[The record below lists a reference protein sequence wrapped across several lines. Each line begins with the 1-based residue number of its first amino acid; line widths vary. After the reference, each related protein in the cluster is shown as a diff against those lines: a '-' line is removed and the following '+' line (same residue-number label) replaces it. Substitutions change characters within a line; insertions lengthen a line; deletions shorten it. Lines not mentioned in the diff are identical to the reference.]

1 MKPIKIEATNFVS
14 FEHFEYTFQD
24 GVTALVG
31 LNKTD
36 DNQGSNGS
44 GKALTMDSDILTP
57 NGFVKM
63 RNIKVGDII
72 LHPSG
77 AYQVV
82 RAIPF
87 HDTDIAYKITFS
99 DGTEVKCN
107 KEHLWKVR
115 TNQSEEW
122 SVISLGKIMERSKD
136 EEVFFEVPGC
146 FGRPSKKMVSF
157 TCMGAEEQQ
166 CITVSGEDGMFITN
180 NYTPTH
186 NSSMQQ
192 AVYFAITGN
201 NYRSSIDKKLIRNGE
216 KEAKV
221 LLDIEC
227 PIRKETLHIERILP
241 LKGSSKLNV
250 SMNGEPVSLATVKD
264 GNNYILSWMGISPE
278 DLKSYFLICKE
289 YYKSFFKSSNTDKL
303 ALISRFINYDFLDGA
318 KDIIQKELD
327 ILSSQKLA
335 IQSKKDR
342 AEGSIEALKQV
353 IEDAANFDFEADKL
367 FRIEKREGMIKS
379 LKEEI
384 DSFRYEISRADKSI
398 KENNSALE
406 ELEDLLKEEE
416 KKKDCLPS
424 TKEIQET
431 IESVKKE
438 LGEAKANQ
446 NEVLEMKEE
455 LSKIH
460 DDLKVS
466 LRKVLVNLSGA
477 ITCPKCKHK
486 FLTLKDTTL
495 EQEEKKKVKIGK
507 QEKEVVSEMET
518 LDESLKEYED
528 LISSFIQIK
537 NEQEDEI
544 DKIRQSAQE
553 INTSIYKINDDIES
567 IKSTISSLERKKKTL
582 SEKIESNMSD
592 IKDNEKQIKEI
603 KKEKATKVDV
613 SSQEKQIEDTML
625 SIAGYDKELSD
636 LDALLFKKKEWI
648 GRFKSF
654 KMYLAL
660 EQLKNI
666 QSRANNIL
674 KAENSDLRIL
684 IEGFKTKAD
693 GDIKEEITPYVVRDE
708 AENFWYYS
716 GGERARVEIALI
728 IAIQNMIN
736 ETNKWGGLQ
745 FLSIDEITEGLS
757 KESLYDVI
765 EALEF
770 IQYPI
775 LVTTHISN
783 ENASCKTLKIVKE
796 NGVSRIEQ

>member
-1 MKPIKIEATNFVS
+1 
-14 FEHFEYTFQD
+14 
-24 GVTALVG
+24 
-31 LNKTD
+31 
-36 DNQGSNGS
+36 
-44 GKALTMDSDILTP
+44 
-57 NGFVKM
+57 
-63 RNIKVGDII
+63 
-72 LHPSG
+72 
-77 AYQVV
+77 
-82 RAIPF
+82 
-87 HDTDIAYKITFS
+87 
-99 DGTEVKCN
+99 
-107 KEHLWKVR
+107 
-115 TNQSEEW
+115 
-122 SVISLGKIMERSKD
+122 
-136 EEVFFEVPGC
+136 
-146 FGRPSKKMVSF
+146 
-157 TCMGAEEQQ
+157 
-166 CITVSGEDGMFITN
+166 
-180 NYTPTH
+180 
-186 NSSMQQ
+186 
-192 AVYFAITGN
+192 
-201 NYRSSIDKKLIRNGE
+201 
-216 KEAKV
+216 
-221 LLDIEC
+221 
-227 PIRKETLHIERILP
+227 
-241 LKGSSKLNV
+241 
-250 SMNGEPVSLATVKD
+250 
-264 GNNYILSWMGISPE
+264 
-278 DLKSYFLICKE
+278 
-289 YYKSFFKSSNTDKL
+289 
-303 ALISRFINYDFLDGA
+303 
-318 KDIIQKELD
+318 
-327 ILSSQKLA
+327 
-335 IQSKKDR
+335 
-342 AEGSIEALKQV
+342 
-353 IEDAANFDFEADKL
+353 
-367 FRIEKREGMIKS
+367 MIKS

-567 IKSTISSLERKKKTL
+567 IKSTISSLEREKKTL

>member
-1 MKPIKIEATNFVS
+1 MKPVKIEATNFVS

-87 HDTDIAYKITFS
+87 HDIDIAYKITFS

-241 LKGSSKLNV
+241 LKGSSRLNV
-250 SMNGEPVSLATVKD
+250 SLNGEQVSLATVKD

-327 ILSSQKLA
+327 TLSSQKLA
-335 IQSKKDR
+335 IQSKRDR
-342 AEGSIEALKQV
+342 AEGSVDALKQV

-398 KENNSALE
+398 KEINSALE

-567 IKSTISSLERKKKTL
+567 IKSTIPSLERKKKTL

-613 SSQEKQIEDTML
+613 SSQEKQIEDIML
-625 SIAGYDKELSD
+625 SIARYDKEISD

>member
-1 MKPIKIEATNFVS
+1 MKPIRIEATNFVS
-14 FEHFEYTFQD
+14 FEHFKYEFQD

-166 CITVSGEDGMFITN
+166 CIIVSGEDGMFITN

-250 SMNGEPVSLATVKD
+250 SLNGKPVELATVKD
-264 GNNYILSWMGISPE
+264 GNNYILSWIAISPE

-327 ILSSQKLA
+327 TLSSQKLA

-603 KKEKATKVDV
+603 KKEKATKVDA

-770 IQYPI
+770 IQFPI

-783 ENASCKTLKIVKE
+783 ENASCKTLKIIKE

>member
-1 MKPIKIEATNFVS
+1 MKPIRIEATNFVS
-14 FEHFEYTFQD
+14 FEHFKYEFQD

-44 GKALTMDSDILTP
+44 GKALTMDADILTP

-63 RNIKVGDII
+63 REIKVGDVI

-87 HDTDIAYKITFS
+87 HDIDVAYKITFS

-107 KEHLWKVR
+107 KQHLWKVR
-115 TNQSEEW
+115 QDSEKDWE
-122 SVISLGKIMERSKD
+122 VITLGEIMERSKGG
-136 EEVFFEVPGC
+136 ETFFEVPEC
-146 FGRPSKKMVSF
+146 YKRPSRKMISF
-157 TCMGAEEQQ
+157 VCMGAEEQQ

-180 NYTPTH
+180 NYIPTH

-201 NYRSSIDKKLIRNGE
+201 NYRSSVDKKLIRRGE

-227 PIRKETLHIERILP
+227 PIRKETLSIERILP

-250 SMNGEPVSLATVKD
+250 SLNGKPVELATVKD
-264 GNNYILSWMGISPE
+264 GNNYILSWIAISPE

-342 AEGSIEALKQV
+342 AEGSIDALKQV
-353 IEDAANFDFEADKL
+353 IEDAVNFDFEADKL
-367 FRIEKREGMIKS
+367 FRIEKRESMIKS

-384 DSFRYEISRADKSI
+384 DSFRYEIGRADKSI

-406 ELEDLLKEEE
+406 ELEALLKEEE
-416 KKKDCLPS
+416 KKKDQLPS
-424 TKEIQET
+424 TKEIQEV

-438 LGEAKANQ
+438 LGETKANQ

-460 DDLKVS
+460 DELKVS

-495 EQEEKKKVKIGK
+495 EQEEKKKAKIGK
-507 QEKEVVSEMET
+507 QEKEVVSEMEA

-567 IKSTISSLERKKKTL
+567 IKSTISSLERKKKIL
-582 SEKIESNMSD
+582 SEKIESNLID
-592 IKDNEKQIKEI
+592 IKNNEKQIKEI

-736 ETNKWGGLQ
+736 ETNRWGGLQ

-783 ENASCKTLKIVKE
+783 ENAKCKTLKIIKE

>member
-1 MKPIKIEATNFVS
+1 MKPIRIEATNFVS
-14 FEHFEYTFQD
+14 FEHFKYEFQD

-44 GKALTMDSDILTP
+44 GKALTMDADILTP

-63 RNIKVGDII
+63 REIKVGDVI

-87 HDTDIAYKITFS
+87 HDIDIAYKITFS
-99 DGTEVKCN
+99 DGTEAKCN
-107 KEHLWKVR
+107 KQHLWKVR
-115 TNQSEEW
+115 QDSEKDWE
-122 SVISLGKIMERSKD
+122 VITLGEIMERSKGG
-136 EEVFFEVPGC
+136 ETFFEVPEC
-146 FGRPSKKMVSF
+146 YKRPSRKMISF
-157 TCMGAEEQQ
+157 VCMGAEEQQ
-166 CITVSGEDGMFITN
+166 CITVSSEDGMFITN
-180 NYTPTH
+180 NYIPTH

-201 NYRSSIDKKLIRNGE
+201 NYRSSVDKKLIRRGE

-227 PIRKETLHIERILP
+227 PIRKETLSIERILP

-250 SMNGEPVSLATVKD
+250 SLNGKPVELATVKD
-264 GNNYILSWMGISPE
+264 GNNYILSWIAISPE

-446 NEVLEMKEE
+446 NEVLETKEE

-460 DDLKVS
+460 DELKVS

-507 QEKEVVSEMET
+507 QEKEVVTEMES
-518 LDESLKEYED
+518 LDESLKEYEE
-528 LISSFIQIK
+528 LISSFIQLK

-553 INTSIYKINDDIES
+553 INTSLYKINDDIEQT
-567 IKSTISSLERKKKTL
+567 KSTISSLERKKKTL
-582 SEKIESNMSD
+582 SEKVESNLVD
-592 IKDNEKQIKEI
+592 IKNNERQIKEI

-613 SSQEKQIEDTML
+613 SSQEKQIEDIML

-736 ETNKWGGLQ
+736 ETNRWGGLQ

-783 ENASCKTLKIVKE
+783 ENAKCKTLKIIKE
-796 NGVSRIEQ
+796 NGISRIEQ

>member
-250 SMNGEPVSLATVKD
+250 SLNGEQVSLATVKD

-303 ALISRFINYDFLDGA
+303 ALISRFINYDFLNGA

-327 ILSSQKLA
+327 TLSSQKLA
-335 IQSKKDR
+335 IQSKRDR
-342 AEGSIEALKQV
+342 AEGSVDALKQV

-613 SSQEKQIEDTML
+613 SSQEKQIEDIML
-625 SIAGYDKELSD
+625 SIARYDKEISD

>member
-1 MKPIKIEATNFVS
+1 M
-14 FEHFEYTFQD
+14 
-24 GVTALVG
+24 
-31 LNKTD
+31 
-36 DNQGSNGS
+36 
-44 GKALTMDSDILTP
+44 
-57 NGFVKM
+57 
-63 RNIKVGDII
+63 
-72 LHPSG
+72 
-77 AYQVV
+77 
-82 RAIPF
+82 
-87 HDTDIAYKITFS
+87 
-99 DGTEVKCN
+99 
-107 KEHLWKVR
+107 
-115 TNQSEEW
+115 
-122 SVISLGKIMERSKD
+122 
-136 EEVFFEVPGC
+136 
-146 FGRPSKKMVSF
+146 
-157 TCMGAEEQQ
+157 
-166 CITVSGEDGMFITN
+166 
-180 NYTPTH
+180 
-186 NSSMQQ
+186 
-192 AVYFAITGN
+192 
-201 NYRSSIDKKLIRNGE
+201 
-216 KEAKV
+216 
-221 LLDIEC
+221 DIEC
-227 PIRKETLHIERILP
+227 PIRKETLSIERILP

-250 SMNGEPVSLATVKD
+250 SLNGKPVELATVKD
-264 GNNYILSWMGISPE
+264 GNNYILSWIAISPE

-327 ILSSQKLA
+327 TLSSQKLA
-335 IQSKKDR
+335 IQSKRDR

-367 FRIEKREGMIKS
+367 SRIEKRESVVKS

-384 DSFRYEISRADKSI
+384 DSFRYEIGRADKSI
-398 KENNSALE
+398 KENNSTLE
-406 ELEDLLKEEE
+406 ELEALLKEEE

-438 LGEAKANQ
+438 LGETKANQ

-466 LRKVLVNLSGA
+466 LRKVLVNLSGVV
-477 ITCPKCKHK
+477 TCPKCKHK

-507 QEKEVVSEMET
+507 QEKEVISEMES

-613 SSQEKQIEDTML
+613 SSQEKQIEDIML

-783 ENASCKTLKIVKE
+783 ENAKCKTLKIIKE

>member
-1 MKPIKIEATNFVS
+1 M
-14 FEHFEYTFQD
+14 
-24 GVTALVG
+24 
-31 LNKTD
+31 
-36 DNQGSNGS
+36 
-44 GKALTMDSDILTP
+44 
-57 NGFVKM
+57 
-63 RNIKVGDII
+63 
-72 LHPSG
+72 
-77 AYQVV
+77 
-82 RAIPF
+82 
-87 HDTDIAYKITFS
+87 
-99 DGTEVKCN
+99 
-107 KEHLWKVR
+107 
-115 TNQSEEW
+115 
-122 SVISLGKIMERSKD
+122 
-136 EEVFFEVPGC
+136 
-146 FGRPSKKMVSF
+146 
-157 TCMGAEEQQ
+157 
-166 CITVSGEDGMFITN
+166 
-180 NYTPTH
+180 
-186 NSSMQQ
+186 
-192 AVYFAITGN
+192 
-201 NYRSSIDKKLIRNGE
+201 DKKLIRRGE

-221 LLDIEC
+221 SLDIEC
-227 PIRKETLHIERILP
+227 PIRKETLSIERILP

-250 SMNGEPVSLATVKD
+250 SLNGKPVELATVKD
-264 GNNYILSWMGISPE
+264 GNNYILSWIAISPE

-327 ILSSQKLA
+327 VLSSQKLA

-353 IEDAANFDFEADKL
+353 IEDAVNFDFESDKL
-367 FRIEKREGMIKS
+367 FRIEKRESTIKS

-384 DSFRYEISRADKSI
+384 DSFRYEIGRADKSI
-398 KENNSALE
+398 KENNSTLE
-406 ELEDLLKEEE
+406 ELEALLKEEE

-424 TKEIQET
+424 TKEIQEV

-438 LGEAKANQ
+438 LGETKANQ

-460 DDLKVS
+460 DELKVS

-495 EQEEKKKVKIGK
+495 EQEEKKKIKIGK
-507 QEKEVVSEMET
+507 QEKEVISEMES
-518 LDESLKEYED
+518 LDESLKEYEE
-528 LISSFIQIK
+528 LISSFIQLK

-553 INTSIYKINDDIES
+553 INTSLYKINDDIEQT
-567 IKSTISSLERKKKTL
+567 KSTISSLERKKKTL
-582 SEKIESNMSD
+582 SEKIESNLVD
-592 IKDNEKQIKEI
+592 IKNNERQIKEI

-613 SSQEKQIEDTML
+613 SSQEKQIEDIML
-625 SIAGYDKELSD
+625 SIAGYDKEISD

-775 LVTTHISN
+775 LITTHISN
-783 ENASCKTLKIVKE
+783 ENAKCKTLKIIKE

>member
-1 MKPIKIEATNFVS
+1 MKPIRIEATNFVS
-14 FEHFEYTFQD
+14 FEHFKYEFQD

-44 GKALTMDSDILTP
+44 GKALTMDADILTP

-63 RNIKVGDII
+63 REIKVGDVI

-77 AYQVV
+77 EYQVV

-87 HDTDIAYKITFS
+87 HDIDVAYKITFS

-107 KEHLWKVR
+107 RSHLWKVR
-115 TNQSEEW
+115 LHKDEDWHVIPLEE
-122 SVISLGKIMERSKD
+122 IMKRSKN
-136 EEVFFEVPGC
+136 EEVFFEVPECLGKSS
-146 FGRPSKKMVSF
+146 RKMIAF
-157 TCMGAEEQQ
+157 TCLGEEEQQ
-166 CITVSGEDGMFITN
+166 CITVSGEDGMFVTN
-180 NYTPTH
+180 NYIPTH

-201 NYRSSIDKKLIRNGE
+201 NYRSSVDKKLIRRGE

-227 PIRKETLHIERILP
+227 PIRKETLSIERILP

-250 SMNGEPVSLATVKD
+250 SLNGKPVELATVKD
-264 GNNYILSWMGISPE
+264 GNNYILSWIAISPE

-327 ILSSQKLA
+327 TLSSQKLA
-335 IQSKKDR
+335 IQSKRDR
-342 AEGSIEALKQV
+342 AEGSVDALKQV
-353 IEDAANFDFEADKL
+353 IEDAVNFDFEADKL

-567 IKSTISSLERKKKTL
+567 IKSTISSLERKKKIL
-582 SEKIESNMSD
+582 SEKIESNLID
-592 IKDNEKQIKEI
+592 IKNNEKQIKEI

-693 GDIKEEITPYVVRDE
+693 GDTKEEITPYVVRDE

-736 ETNKWGGLQ
+736 ETNRWGGLQ

-783 ENASCKTLKIVKE
+783 ENAKCKTLKIIKE

>member
-1 MKPIKIEATNFVS
+1 MKPVKIEATNFVS

-157 TCMGAEEQQ
+157 ACMGAEEQQ

-250 SMNGEPVSLATVKD
+250 SLNGEQVSLATVKD

-303 ALISRFINYDFLDGA
+303 ALISRFINYDFLDGS

-327 ILSSQKLA
+327 EISSKKSV
-335 IQSKKDR
+335 IQSKRDR
-342 AEGSIEALKQV
+342 AEGSVEALRQM
-353 IEDAANFDFEADKL
+353 IEDAVNFDFEADRKE
-367 FRIEKREGMIKS
+367 RIERVESKIKS
-379 LKEEI
+379 LKEDI
-384 DSFRYEISRADKSI
+384 DSAKYNIDYNKKNIDKG
-398 KENNSALE
+398 KKTLEVLE
-406 ELEDLLKEEE
+406 EELREAEE
-416 KKKDCLPS
+416 KKKKLPS
-424 TKEIQET
+424 TKEIEEV
-431 IESVKKE
+431 IESVRKE
-438 LGEAKANQ
+438 LGKAKEDQ
-446 NEVLEMKEE
+446 NEILETKEE

-460 DDLKVS
+460 DELKVS
-466 LRKVLVNLSGA
+466 LRKVLVNLSGT

-486 FLTLKDTTL
+486 FLTLQDTTL
-495 EQEEKKKVKIGK
+495 EKEEKKKEKIGK
-507 QEKEVVSEMET
+507 QEKEVVGEITS

-528 LISSFIQIK
+528 LISSFIQVK
-537 NEQEDEI
+537 NEQEDEL
-544 DKIRQSAQE
+544 DKIREAGKEISSAV
-553 INTSIYKINDDIES
+553 YKITSEIES
-567 IKSTISSLERKKKTL
+567 EKSNISILEKRNKGLLENIAAGKEDVKRL
-582 SEKIESNMSD
+582 
-592 IKDNEKQIKEI
+592 EKQIKEI
-603 KKEKATKVDV
+603 EKEMPSSIDT
-613 SSQEKQIEDTML
+613 SSQEKQIEEMML
-625 SIAGYDKELSD
+625 AIAGYDKEMTELENEM
-636 LDALLFKKKEWI
+636 FRKKEWI

-654 KMYLAL
+654 KMYLAI

-666 QSRANNIL
+666 QLRANNIL
-674 KAENSDLRIL
+674 KAENSDLRIV

-708 AENFWYYS
+708 PENFWYYS

-728 IAIQNMIN
+728 IAIQGMIN

-770 IQYPI
+770 IQFPI

-796 NGVSRIEQ
+796 NGISRIEK

>member
-1 MKPIKIEATNFVS
+1 MKPIRIEATNFVS
-14 FEHFEYTFQD
+14 FEHFKYEFQD

-44 GKALTMDSDILTP
+44 GKALTMDADILTP

-63 RNIKVGDII
+63 REIKVGDVI

-77 AYQVV
+77 AHQVV

-87 HDTDIAYKITFS
+87 HDIDIAYKITFS

-107 KEHLWKVR
+107 KQHLWKVR
-115 TNQSEEW
+115 QDSEKDWE
-122 SVISLGKIMERSKD
+122 VITLGKIMERYKD
-136 EEVFFEVPGC
+136 GETFFEVPEC
-146 FGRPSKKMVSF
+146 YKRPSRKMISF
-157 TCMGAEEQQ
+157 VCMGAEEQQ

-180 NYTPTH
+180 NYIPTH

-201 NYRSSIDKKLIRNGE
+201 NYRSSVDKKLIRRGE

-227 PIRKETLHIERILP
+227 PIRKETLSIERILP

-250 SMNGEPVSLATVKD
+250 SLNGKPVELATVKD
-264 GNNYILSWMGISPE
+264 GNNYILSWIAISPE

-327 ILSSQKLA
+327 TLSSQKLA

-353 IEDAANFDFEADKL
+353 IEDAVNFDFETDKL
-367 FRIEKREGMIKS
+367 FRIEKRESVIKS

-384 DSFRYEISRADKSI
+384 DSFRYEISRADKSM
-398 KENNSALE
+398 KENNSTLE
-406 ELEDLLKEEE
+406 ELEVLLKQEE
-416 KKKDCLPS
+416 KKKDQLPS
-424 TKEIQET
+424 TKEIQEV

-446 NEVLEMKEE
+446 NEVLETKEE

-460 DDLKVS
+460 DELKVS

-507 QEKEVVSEMET
+507 QEKEVVTEMES
-518 LDESLKEYED
+518 LDESLKEYEE
-528 LISSFIQIK
+528 LISSFIQLK

-553 INTSIYKINDDIES
+553 INTSLYKINDDIEYT
-567 IKSTISSLERKKKTL
+567 KNTISSLERKKKTL
-582 SEKIESNMSD
+582 SEKIESNLID
-592 IKDNEKQIKEI
+592 IKNNERQIKEI
-603 KKEKATKVDV
+603 KKEKATKVDM
-613 SSQEKQIEDTML
+613 SSQEKQIKDIML

-684 IEGFKTKAD
+684 IEGFKAKAD

-736 ETNKWGGLQ
+736 ETNRWGGLQ

-783 ENASCKTLKIVKE
+783 ENAKCKTLKIIKE